1 MARKFEELPGDMD
14 SSTTGGGTGGSGTPP
29 PDNTGTPS
37 LPPYTPTPPAPFTGC
52 TNNPSDSGGSLAGT
66 VQRFEGLPDPMPA
79 AGSVY
84 KVSGNADSGFTSFY
98 VRSNGVG
105 TTWDETVAPGIKNS
119 IDPATMPHALVRKS
133 DGTFEL
139 APFCWH
145 PRRVGDTTTNP
156 APVFIGRA
164 IRDVFFYQNR
174 LGFLVDE
181 SVVFSA
187 AGDYGE
193 FWRRTVLDALDADP
207 ITVSA
212 STTDVALLDYA
223 VPFNDGIMLFSA
235 QRQFSLSNGEAGTS
249 ATSLE
254 INPVTTYSI
263 SPGVA
268 PVALGD
274 QVVFASE
281 AGAYTAIQEY
291 TRLDGRDA
299 TDAAELT
306 AHVPDFLPA
315 GASQIVPAA
324 DLNAIFILM
333 ANSAAPE
340 RVYAYQYYWDGE
352 KKIISAW
359 RRWTFPGGQVL
370 RGSYRDGKLSLIVRR
385 SNRAYLETIDLRSTA
400 TSEGQDH
407 LIYADRQVSLTG
419 VYDSV
424 ADETTFTFPYEPD
437 PTPLRLLRTAGDAYP
452 ESIIAGSRVTVS
464 GDTVTVT
471 GDESANP
478 VIAGH
483 LYKTA
488 ARLSRQFA
496 QDPQGRPLVSGRLQ
510 LRTMTV
516 AYAETPFFTAE
527 VQPYGPNAN
536 IDEDSKTQIYQIT
549 GQRVGDYS
557 LVAGE
562 MSYHTGAQPF
572 TLAADA
578 AQVSI
583 TLVNDTPYSSFW
595 VSAEWEGLYFSRAA

>member
-1 MARKFEELPGDMD
+1 
-14 SSTTGGGTGGSGTPP
+14 
-29 PDNTGTPS
+29 
-37 LPPYTPTPPAPFTGC
+37 
-52 TNNPSDSGGSLAGT
+52 
-66 VQRFEGLPDPMPA
+66 MPA
-79 AGSVY
+79 AGAVY
-84 KVSGNADSGFTSFY
+84 KIAGSADTGFTSFY

-105 TTWDETVAPGIKNS
+105 TTWDETVAPGLKNS
-119 IDPATMPHALVRKS
+119 IDPATMPHALVRKE

-139 APFCWH
+139 TPFCWH
-145 PRRVGDTTTNP
+145 PRRVGDVTTNP
-156 APVFIGRA
+156 APLFVGRA

-207 ITVSA
+207 ITISA
-212 STTDVALLDYA
+212 STTEVALLDHA

-235 QRQFSLSNGEAGTS
+235 QRQFALSNGEAGTS

-254 INPVTTYSI
+254 INPVTSYAI

-274 QVVFASE
+274 QVIFASE

-306 AHVPDFLPA
+306 AHVPDFLPS
-315 GASQIVPAA
+315 GASQVIPAA
-324 DLNAIFILM
+324 DLNALFVLM
-333 ANSAAPE
+333 ANSANPD
-340 RVYAYQYYWDGE
+340 RVYVYQYYWDGDR
-352 KKIISAW
+352 KVISAW
-359 RRWTFPGGQVL
+359 RRWSFPDGQVL
-370 RGSYRDGKLSLIVRR
+370 RGTYRDGKLSLIVRR
-385 SNRAYLETIDLRSTA
+385 SDKANLETIDLRSTA
-400 TSEGQDH
+400 VSEEQDN
-407 LIYADRQVSLTG
+407 LLYLDRQVTLTG
-419 VYDSV
+419 VYDDE

-437 PTPLRLLRTAGDAYP
+437 PEPLRLLRSSGDDYP
-452 ESIIAGSRVTVS
+452 QSIISGAGVTVE
-464 GDTVTVT
+464 GDTVTVS

-478 VIAGH
+478 VTAGH

-516 AYAETPFFTAE
+516 SYAETPFFTVE

-536 IDEDSKTQIYQIT
+536 IDAESLTQVYQIT
-549 GQRVGDYS
+549 GQRVGDYA

-572 TLAADA
+572 SVQADA
-578 AQVSI
+578 AQATI

-595 VSAEWEGLYFSRAA
+595 VSAEWEGMFFSRAA